1 MNVVYYSSDFFSEMC
16 GVSIESLLENNTK
29 TDEINIYIVEDN
41 ISDINKYIE
50 VLTNNI
56 KENSI
61 NNVGN
66 SSEVIIEIFFLLKC
80 QVKMM
85 YILMLK

>member
-41 ISDINKYIE
+41 ISDINKE
-50 VLTNNI
+50 R
-56 KENSI
+56 
-61 NNVGN
+61 
-66 SSEVIIEIFFLLKC
+66 LL
-80 QVKMM
+80 
-85 YILMLK
+85 

>member
-41 ISDINKYIE
+41 ISD
-50 VLTNNI
+50 
-56 KENSI
+56 
-61 NNVGN
+61 
-66 SSEVIIEIFFLLKC
+66 LKC